1 MKLSRKIRHWIESST
16 VPIRT
21 PELIAIVATGRKNPR
36 QSVWARLTDLERNG
50 IIRRTKRATTG
61 TFWTSALANQK
72 SAG

>member
-1 MKLSRKIRHWIESST
+1 MKLSRKIRHWIESSP

-21 PELIAIVATGRKNPR
+21 PELIAIVATNRPHPR
-36 QSVWARLTDLERNG
+36 QQVWTVLQRLERNG